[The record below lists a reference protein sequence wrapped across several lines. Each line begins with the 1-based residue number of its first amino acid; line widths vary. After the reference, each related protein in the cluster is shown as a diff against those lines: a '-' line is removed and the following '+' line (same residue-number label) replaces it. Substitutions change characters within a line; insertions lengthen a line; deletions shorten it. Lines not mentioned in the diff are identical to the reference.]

1 MGRSPH
7 NNELYGRLDSSGR
20 RTTVNTYWID
30 EWCDVWE
37 DLLEVCGQPG
47 RISAEVLNKLVYI
60 NVIYNCY

>member
-1 MGRSPH
+1 MTFRM
-7 NNELYGRLDSSGR
+7 NCIDDDFIEVE
-20 RTTVNTYWID
+20 RTTINTYGID

>member
-1 MGRSPH
+1 MTFRM
-7 NNELYGRLDSSGR
+7 NCIDDDFIEVE
-20 RTTVNTYWID
+20 RTTGNTYWID